1 MRLLSRLIQ
10 KFKKNKTDM
19 ITEDQL
25 IGYKQNFTG
34 QKFQW
39 IKTPRPELLGKIVT
53 CRDVQPAG
61 NSAIAIF
68 DDSSS
73 IDVKKLTNDLLMIMG
88 DQQPLTR
95 EEVNSIYSQNIPK
108 VEPMVSSEA
117 RVFTSNPDRSGSDQ
131 IRESTPKNSP
141 PKANPF
147 LMFNSEESEFVIKM
161 NIRLPDK
168 KLLKMMY
175 NSAEDKAAFLDQ
187 LSEYVSMSINN
198 KIISDS
204 LHKMLDSS
212 VIKPVNSG
220 TKLREEI
227 KLTEVRDE

>member
-1 MRLLSRLIQ
+1 MRLLSQLIQ
-10 KFKKNKTDM
+10 KFKKNKIDM

-73 IDVKKLTNDLLMIMG
+73 IDIKKLTNDLLMIMG
-88 DQQPLTR
+88 DQKPLTR
-95 EEVNSIYSQNIPK
+95 EEVNSIYSQNIPR
-108 VEPMVSSEA
+108 VEPIVSSEA
-117 RVFTSNPDRSGSDQ
+117 RVFNSGTE
-131 IRESTPKNSP
+131 IPAPEKTRENSAKNSST
-141 PKANPF
+141 KSNPF

-175 NSAEDKAAFLDQ
+175 NSAEDKEAFLDQ
-187 LSEYVSMSINN
+187 LSEYVAISINN
-198 KIISDS
+198 RVISDS

-212 VIKPVNSG
+212 VIKPANSG